1 VDAIVGSASGLP
13 DACDRAPCPERR
25 VRRSA
30 VVISQEG
37 RDLTSMMSN
46 VFTPKGFLTY
56 GGAILL
62 LLGIVGFLGVFS
74 QSAFP
79 SFWLDN
85 GENVAHT
92 GLGIIA
98 LAIVFVPGLNSMF
111 EPYYR
116 WIVILLGIVALFFA
130 VYGFVVAGDSSGAN
144 TFGLANLE
152 SPADDILHLVVGAW
166 ALYAAWRPA
175 PMMAR

>member
-1 VDAIVGSASGLP
+1 
-13 DACDRAPCPERR
+13 
-25 VRRSA
+25 
-30 VVISQEG
+30 
-37 RDLTSMMSN
+37 MMAN

-56 GGAILL
+56 GGVILL
-62 LLGIVGFLGVFS
+62 LLGIIGFAGIFS
-74 QSAFP
+74 ESAYP
-79 SFWLDN
+79 SFWLDS

-130 VYGFVVAGDSSGAN
+130 VYGFVVSGNAEPN

-152 SPADDILHLVVGAW
+152 NPSDNILHLVVGAW
-166 ALYAAWRPA
+166 ALYAA
-175 PMMAR
+175 

>member
-1 VDAIVGSASGLP
+1 
-13 DACDRAPCPERR
+13 
-25 VRRSA
+25 
-30 VVISQEG
+30 
-37 RDLTSMMSN
+37 MMAN
-46 VFTPKGFLTY
+46 IFTPKGFLTY

-62 LLGIVGFLGVFS
+62 LLGIVGFLGIFS
-74 QSAFP
+74 ESAYP
-79 SFWLDN
+79 AFWLDN

-98 LAIVFVPGLNSMF
+98 LAIVFVPGLNGMF

-130 VYGFVVAGDSSGAN
+130 AYGVVVAGNSGMAN

-152 SPADDILHLVVGAW
+152 FPSDDILHLVVGAW
-166 ALYAAWRPA
+166 ALYAAWRPSA
-175 PMMAR
+175 MMAR